1 MKADEWAGI
10 VRGLAAKRGV
20 TYEPMGGLNPKDGPV
35 ALCVG
40 GTNRITGELA
50 SEFWGSSCDSD
61 EHETGGLFSK
71 TVLPQAILAKA
82 HMPDLAQVVPMF
94 NVESIEPG
102 ERIEQ
107 LASRRK
113 VEFES
118 IDFNKRYLATVP
130 ADHDPVALRELFSP
144 GFLDWAAQ
152 IRNEV
157 EFGITDRQLYFTWKL
172 TELTASEY
180 GDALDHAA
188 GLFMRLRNEMEESG
202 LHTYLPG
209 PWHAGLAPFPDS

>member
-1 MKADEWAGI
+1 MKADEWAGV
-10 VRGLAAKRGV
+10 VRDVAAKRGV

-40 GTNRITGELA
+40 R
-50 SEFWGSSCDSD
+50 D
-61 EHETGGLFSK
+61 EPDHRRARERVLGLVVRRRRARDGGLFSK

-102 ERIEQ
+102 EKIEQ

-172 TELTASEY
+172 TELTAAEY

-188 GLFMRLRNEMEESG
+188 GLFKRLRNEMEESG